1 MDIEEYRNTPG
12 LNYSLAKEL
21 TRSPAHYLAAL
32 NAPEEEE
39 TPALRLGRLV
49 HLATLQPKEYDRTI
63 RVAPKVDRRFKEGKE
78 TWAAFQSSL
87 QPGEEAITQQ
97 EGDQVMNI
105 SAPAADALQLIFSQN
120 KGDVAFE
127 QPCFATVNDVRIK
140 GRPDVVVTRTDG
152 TKLVVDLKTTN
163 DASVKSFTKDIANY
177 KYFLQAAW
185 YTRLVGATDFV
196 FVAVEKEPPYEYS
209 IIRIDEESMRQA
221 NAVMDSVL
229 ALYSQCVTFKQFP
242 GYAREVVTV
251 QLPKWTFT
259 GIE

>member
-1 MDIEEYRNTPG
+1 MDIETYRNTSG

-49 HLATLQPKEYDRTI
+49 HLAALQPKEYDRTI
-63 RVAPKVDRRFKEGKE
+63 RVAPKVDRRTSQGKE

-97 EGDQVMNI
+97 EGEHVLSI
-105 SAPAADALQLIFSQN
+105 SARAADALQDLFSIN
-120 KGDVAFE
+120 RGSVAFE
-127 QPCFATVNDVRIK
+127 QPLFATVNDVRIK
-140 GRPDVVVTRTDG
+140 GRPDIVITREDG
-152 TKLVVDLKTTN
+152 TKVVADLKTTN

-177 KYFLQAAW
+177 KYYLQAAW
-185 YTRLVGATDFV
+185 YTRLVGASDFV
-196 FVAVEKEPPYEYS
+196 FVAVEKEAPFEYS
-209 IIRIDEESMRQA
+209 LIRLDEQAMAQA

-229 ALYSQCVTFKQFP
+229 ALYLQCSTFKQYP
-242 GYAREVVTV
+242 GYGRDVVTV